1 MTPPGNER
9 NLEVT
14 FGGFSSAGNK
24 PENQDAFAA
33 WQPST
38 NSARYKG
45 IACCIADGVSC
56 SDNAQQASTTS
67 VTHFLNDYYST
78 PDSWDVKTAAGKV
91 LSSLN
96 AWLYHHGQQA
106 SARHNSLVTTLSSL
120 NITFLMHL

>member
-67 VTHFLNDYYST
+67 VTQNLRN
-78 PDSWDVKTAAGKV
+78 
-91 LSSLN
+91 
-96 AWLYHHGQQA
+96 
-106 SARHNSLVTTLSSL
+106 
-120 NITFLMHL
+120 